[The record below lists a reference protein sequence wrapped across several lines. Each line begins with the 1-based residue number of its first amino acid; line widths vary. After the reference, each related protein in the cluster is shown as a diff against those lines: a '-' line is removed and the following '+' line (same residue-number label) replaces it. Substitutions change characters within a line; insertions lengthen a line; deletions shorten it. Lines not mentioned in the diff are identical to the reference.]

1 MVKKELKFIG
11 RKIKKER
18 EKLEEVRKDVR
29 ELIQKES
36 GSVEKEFKKNLTTAV
51 TAAFAFVIALA
62 WKDVITQSVD
72 YLIAFSHLPQGQAFG
87 FRIVS
92 AIAVTFICV
101 IGIMLTVRFVGKK
114 SGEEEEGKKKK
125 SAESGGK
132 SGQGREKEQMGK

>member
-36 GSVEKEFKKNLTTAV
+36 GSVEKEFKKTLTTAV
-51 TAAFAFVIALA
+51 TAAFVIALA

>member
-1 MVKKELKFIG
+1 MEKIFKLRKLEKYMVKKELKFIG

-62 WKDVITQSVD
+62 W
-72 YLIAFSHLPQGQAFG
+72 
-87 FRIVS
+87 
-92 AIAVTFICV
+92 
-101 IGIMLTVRFVGKK
+101 
-114 SGEEEEGKKKK
+114 
-125 SAESGGK
+125 
-132 SGQGREKEQMGK
+132 